1 MKRALARKEP
11 TQERARVTVE
21 ALLDATAK
29 VLVVEGYEGLTTNK
43 VAAKAGVSVG
53 SLYQYFDNKE
63 QLVRSVGER
72 HHEQLIAV
80 LSKVGAAVAEDT
92 PLPEMIETIIGAMLE
107 AHAVDPKL
115 HRVLSEQIPHTI
127 IMRHVEEDGAA
138 FVRAMFDAHKHKI
151 RKDLD
156 VDVGVFVL
164 VHAVE
169 GITHAAVIEH
179 PEMLRERSLRREIA
193 KLVTRYLAP

>member
-11 TQERARVTVE
+11 TQDRARVTVE

-29 VLVVEGYEGLTTNK
+29 VLVSEGYEGLTTNK
-43 VAAKAGVSVG
+43 VAARAGVSVG

-63 QLVRSVGER
+63 QLVRAVGER
-72 HHEQLIAV
+72 HHEQLMAV
-80 LSKVGAAVAEDT
+80 LGKAGAAVAAET
-92 PLPEMIETIIGAMLE
+92 PLPEMMDTIIGAMLE

-127 IMRHVEEDGAA
+127 IMKHVEEDGAA
-138 FVRAMFDAHKHKI
+138 FVRAMFEIHQHKI
-151 RKDLD
+151 RKDID

-179 PEMLRERSLRREIA
+179 PEMLRQRALKQEIA
-193 KLVTRYLAP
+193 KLVTSYLAA